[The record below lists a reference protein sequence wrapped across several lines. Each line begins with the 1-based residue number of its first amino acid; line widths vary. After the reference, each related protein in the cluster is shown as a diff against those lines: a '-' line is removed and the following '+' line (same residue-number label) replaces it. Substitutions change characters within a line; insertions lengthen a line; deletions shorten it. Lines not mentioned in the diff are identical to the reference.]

1 MAQQNP
7 DESFY
12 AARLIIKYLRDE
24 LTGREREELENWRL
38 ASQDNQLLFE
48 DLTHPDELEDE
59 LDEFNKTDTEKG
71 WQRVLDKIALKLKDK
86 NGRSH

>member
-1 MAQQNP
+1 MAQQNL

-24 LTGREREELENWRL
+24 LTGRQREELEGWKR
-38 ASQDNQLLFE
+38 ASEDNRVLFE
-48 DLTHPDELEDE
+48 SLTHPDELEDE
-59 LDEFNKTDTEKG
+59 LEEFDKTDTEKG
-71 WQRVLDKIALKLKDK
+71 WQRLQDKIALKLKDK